1 MTANDNDHRGLLP
14 AGLADLLPPDAAR
27 EARAIDLAIERFAAF
42 GYERVKPPL
51 VEFEESLLGGP
62 GAALGPQTFRLMDP
76 VSQRMMGVRPDMTV
90 QVARIAVTRL
100 KHEPR
105 PLRLSYGGNV
115 IRVRGSALKPERQFA
130 QVGTELI
137 GVDSAEADAEAVLL
151 AVDALRAIGVADL
164 TVDLNLPTLVAAVAR
179 RAEAAG
185 RARCAACAAR
195 SIARTRPPSPRRS
208 ARATKATELFVG
220 LLRAAG
226 PAERGIAQL
235 AGLKLPA
242 AGAAEAARLAE
253 VVKLVRAA
261 DPDLPLTVDPVEYR
275 GLEYQTGVSFSVFA
289 LKGRQELARGGRYSA
304 GYPEDGVSEPATGF
318 TLYMDAVLAA
328 SEPRRSGRA
337 STCRWASPWREA
349 APWQARGY
357 AIVRAVVAARRAA
370 HRSQAA
376 ELQPRA
382 DRRRRRPS
390 LRPEA
395 PFLRIDSPRL
405 AWGEV
410 LSDVTPLRHRPR
422 GGVFVCEGTRQW
434 PTWQ

>member
-1 MTANDNDHRGLLP
+1 MSANDNDHRGLLP

-27 EARAIDLAIERFAAF
+27 EARAIDVAIERFAAF

-62 GAALGPQTFRLMDP
+62 GAALAPQTFRLMDP

-151 AVDALRAIGVADL
+151 AVDTLRAIGVAEL
-164 TVDLNLPTLVAAVAR
+164 TVDLNLPTLVAAVAAGLKQPADALRSLR
-179 RAEAAG
+179 RALDRKDERGIAKAATDKK
-185 RARCAACAAR
+185 AAD
-195 SIARTRPPSPRRS
+195 
-208 ARATKATELFVG
+208 LFAG

-226 PAERGIAQL
+226 PADRGL
-235 AGLKLPA
+235 ATLGKLKLPA
-242 AGAAEAARLAE
+242 PAAAEAARLTE
-253 VVKLVRAA
+253 VVKLVHAA
-261 DPDLPLTVDPVEYR
+261 EPDLPLTIDPVEYR

-289 LKGRQELARGGRYSA
+289 IRGREELARGGRYSA

-318 TLYMDAVLAA
+318 TVYMDAVLSA
-328 SEPRRSGRA
+328 S
-337 STCRWASPWREA
+337 EA
-349 APWQARGY
+349 APERPRLFVPLGSAWTEAAAWQAKGY
-357 AIVRAVVAARRAA
+357 AVVRAVVAAPD
-370 HRSQAA
+370 
-376 ELQPRA
+376 PRA
-382 DRRRRRPS
+382 EAKRLRCSHALIDRD
-390 LRPEA
+390 A
-395 PFLRIDSPRL
+395 
-405 AWGEV
+405 V
-410 LSDVTPLRHRPR
+410 PL
-422 GGVFVCEGTRQW
+422 
-434 PTWQ
+434 

>member
-1 MTANDNDHRGLLP
+1 MSSNDNDHRGLLP

-27 EARAIDLAIERFAAF
+27 EARAIDMAIERFAAF

-62 GAALGPQTFRLMDP
+62 GAALSSQTFRLMDP

-151 AVDALRAIGVADL
+151 AVETLRAIGVSDL
-164 TVDLNLPTLVAAVAR
+164 TVDLNLPTLVAAVANGLKQPDEALIRLR
-179 RAEAAG
+179 RALDRKDEGGIAKAATDKKV
-185 RARCAACAAR
+185 AD
-195 SIARTRPPSPRRS
+195 
-208 ARATKATELFVG
+208 LFAG

-226 PAERGIAQL
+226 PADKGIAQL
-235 AGLKLPA
+235 GKLKLPA
-242 AGAAEAARLAE
+242 AAEAEAARLAE
-253 VVKLVRAA
+253 VVKLVVAA
-261 DPDLPLTVDPVEYR
+261 EPDLPLTIDPVEYR

-289 LKGRQELARGGRYSA
+289 LKGREELARGGRYSA

-318 TLYMDAVLAA
+318 TVYMDAVLAA
-328 SEPRRSGRA
+328 SEAPPERPRLYVETG
-337 STCRWASPWREA
+337 TRWGDA
-349 APWQARGY
+349 AIWQAKGY
-357 AIVRAVVAARRAA
+357 AVVRAVVAAP
-370 HRSQAA
+370 
-376 ELQPRA
+376 EPRA
-382 DRRRRRPS
+382 EAKR
-390 LRPEA
+390 LRCSHALIDGEA
-395 PFLRIDSPRL
+395 
-405 AWGEV
+405 V
-410 LSDVTPLRHRPR
+410 PL
-422 GGVFVCEGTRQW
+422 
-434 PTWQ
+434 

>member
-1 MTANDNDHRGLLP
+1 MTTNDNDHRGLLP
-14 AGLADLLPPDAAR
+14 AGLGDLLPPDASR
-27 EARAIDLAIERFAAF
+27 EARAIDVAIERFAAF

-62 GAALGPQTFRLMDP
+62 GAALAPQTFRLMDP

-130 QVGTELI
+130 QVGSELI

-151 AVDALRAIGVADL
+151 TVDALRAIGVADL
-164 TVDLNLPTLVAAVAR
+164 TVDLNLPTLVAAVAAGLKQPDEVVARLR
-179 RAEAAG
+179 RALDRKDEGA
-185 RARCAACAAR
+185 
-195 SIARTRPPSPRRS
+195 IA
-208 ARATKATELFVG
+208 KAVADKDKADKKVAELFIG

-226 PAERGIAQL
+226 PADRGIAQL
-235 AGLKLPA
+235 QKLKLPP

-253 VVKLVRAA
+253 VVALIQKAE
-261 DPDLPLTVDPVEYR
+261 PELPLTIDPVEYR

-289 LKGRQELARGGRYSA
+289 LRGREELARGGRYSA

-328 SEPRRSGRA
+328 SEAPPERPRLYVEMG
-337 STCRWASPWREA
+337 TPWRDA

-357 AIVRAVVAARRAA
+357 AVVRAVVAASDLRAEA
-370 HRSQAA
+370 KR
-376 ELQPRA
+376 
-382 DRRRRRPS
+382 
-390 LRPEA
+390 LRCSHA
-395 PFLRIDSPRL
+395 LIDGD
-405 AWGEV
+405 AV
-410 LSDVTPLRHRPR
+410 PL
-422 GGVFVCEGTRQW
+422 
-434 PTWQ
+434 

>member
-1 MTANDNDHRGLLP
+1 MPSNDNDHRGLLP

-27 EARAIDLAIERFAAF
+27 EARAIDIAIERFAAF

-62 GAALGPQTFRLMDP
+62 GAALAPQTFRLMDP

-130 QVGTELI
+130 QVGSELI

-151 AVDALRAIGVADL
+151 TVDALRAIGVGEL
-164 TVDLNLPTLVAAVAR
+164 TVDLNLPTLVAAVAAGLKQPAEALRKLR
-179 RAEAAG
+179 RALDRKDEGALAKAATDKK
-185 RARCAACAAR
+185 AAEMF
-195 SIARTRPPSPRRS
+195 T
-208 ARATKATELFVG
+208 G

-226 PAERGIAQL
+226 PADRGIAQL
-235 AGLKLPA
+235 GQLKLPA
-242 AGAAEAARLAE
+242 AAAAEAARLAE
-253 VVKLVRAA
+253 VVTLIQAA
-261 DPDLPLTVDPVEYR
+261 EPDLPLTIDPVEYR

-289 LKGRQELARGGRYSA
+289 LKGREELARGGRYSA

-328 SEPRRSGRA
+328 SEPPLDRPRLYVEMG
-337 STCRWASPWREA
+337 TPWRDA
-349 APWQARGY
+349 APWQAKGY
-357 AIVRAVVAARRAA
+357 AVVRAVVAAP
-370 HRSQAA
+370 
-376 ELQPRA
+376 EPRA
-382 DRRRRRPS
+382 EAKR
-390 LRPEA
+390 LRCSHALIDGEA
-395 PFLRIDSPRL
+395 
-405 AWGEV
+405 V
-410 LSDVTPLRHRPR
+410 PL
-422 GGVFVCEGTRQW
+422 
-434 PTWQ
+434 

>member
-1 MTANDNDHRGLLP
+1 MNDNDHRGLLP

-27 EARAIDLAIERFAAF
+27 EARAIDVAIERFAAF

-62 GAALGPQTFRLMDP
+62 GAALAPQTFRLMDP

-115 IRVRGSALKPERQFA
+115 IRVRGGALKPERQFA

-151 AVDALRAIGVADL
+151 AVDALRAIGVAEL
-164 TVDLNLPTLVAAVAR
+164 SVDLNLPTLVTAVGAGLKLPAETLRRVR
-179 RAEAAG
+179 RALDRKDEGGIAKALGEA
-185 RARCAACAAR
+185 RK
-195 SIARTRPPSPRRS
+195 SVD
-208 ARATKATELFVG
+208 LFTG

-226 PAERGIAQL
+226 PAEKGIARL
-235 AGLKLPA
+235 TALKLPA
-242 AGAAEAARLAE
+242 AAAAEAARLGE

-261 DPDLPLTVDPVEYR
+261 DEDLPLTLDPVEYR

-289 LKGRQELARGGRYSA
+289 LKGRHELARGGRYSA

-318 TLYMDAVLAA
+318 TLYMDAVLQA
-328 SEPRRSGRA
+328 SEAPPVRPRLFLPPG
-337 STCRWASPWREA
+337 TPWSEA
-349 APWQARGY
+349 APWQAKGY
-357 AIVRAVVAARRAA
+357 AVVRGVTVAEDPRIEAKRLLCSHALIDKEAV
-370 HRSQAA
+370 
-376 ELQPRA
+376 
-382 DRRRRRPS
+382 
-390 LRPEA
+390 
-395 PFLRIDSPRL
+395 
-405 AWGEV
+405 
-410 LSDVTPLRHRPR
+410 PL
-422 GGVFVCEGTRQW
+422 
-434 PTWQ
+434 

>member
-27 EARAIDLAIERFAAF
+27 EADAIDVAIKCFAAF

-62 GAALGPQTFRLMDP
+62 GAALASQTFRLMDP

-115 IRVRGSALKPERQFA
+115 IRVRGNALKPERQFA
-130 QVGTELI
+130 QVGCELL
-137 GVDSAEADAEAVLL
+137 GVDTAAADAEAVLL
-151 AVDALRAIGVADL
+151 AVDALRAIGVARL
-164 TVDLNLPTLVAAVAR
+164 TVDLNLPTLVAAVAAGLKLEAEPVRRLR
-179 RAEAAG
+179 RALDRKDEAA
-185 RARCAACAAR
+185 
-195 SIARTRPPSPRRS
+195 IAKAMPENKKS
-208 ARATKATELFVG
+208 ADLFIG

-226 PAERGIAQL
+226 PADKAIAQL
-235 AGLKLPA
+235 KKLKLPA
-242 AGAAEAARLAE
+242 AAAAEAARLAE
-253 VVKLVRAA
+253 VVALVDKA
-261 DPDLPLTVDPVEYR
+261 DADLPLTLDAVDYR

-328 SEPRRSGRA
+328 SESAPVRPRLYLPA
-337 STCRWASPWREA
+337 SIAWREA
-349 APWQARGY
+349 APWQAKGY
-357 AIVRAVVAARRAA
+357 AVVRAVTSAAD
-370 HRSQAA
+370 
-376 ELQPRA
+376 PRA
-382 DRRRRRPS
+382 
-390 LRPEA
+390 EA
-395 PFLRIDSPRL
+395 KRLGCSHALID
-405 AWGEV
+405 GEAV
-410 LSDVTPLRHRPR
+410 PL
-422 GGVFVCEGTRQW
+422 
-434 PTWQ
+434 

>member
-1 MTANDNDHRGLLP
+1 MTSNDNDHRGLLP

-27 EARAIDLAIERFAAF
+27 EARAIDVAIERFAAF

-62 GAALGPQTFRLMDP
+62 GAALSPQTFRLMDP

-164 TVDLNLPTLVAAVAR
+164 TVDLNLPTLVAAVAAGLKLTAEPLRRLR
-179 RAEAAG
+179 RALDRKDEAAVV
-185 RARCAACAAR
+185 
-195 SIARTRPPSPRRS
+195 
-208 ARATKATELFVG
+208 KALGDRKGADLFVG

-235 AGLKLPA
+235 TTLKLPA

-253 VVKLVRAA
+253 VVKLVQAA

-304 GYPEDGVSEPATGF
+304 GYPEDGSSEPATGF
-318 TLYMDAVLAA
+318 TVYMDAVLAA
-328 SEPRRSGRA
+328 SDPAPHQPRLYVPLGIE
-337 STCRWASPWREA
+337 WREA
-349 APWQARGY
+349 ATWQAKGY
-357 AIVRAVVAARRAA
+357 AVVRAVVAAP
-370 HRSQAA
+370 
-376 ELQPRA
+376 EPRT
-382 DRRRRRPS
+382 
-390 LRPEA
+390 EA
-395 PFLRIDSPRL
+395 KRLNCSHALIDGD
-405 AWGEV
+405 AV
-410 LSDVTPLRHRPR
+410 PL
-422 GGVFVCEGTRQW
+422 
-434 PTWQ
+434 

>member
-1 MTANDNDHRGLLP
+1 MTFNDNDHRGLLP
-14 AGLADLLPPDAAR
+14 TGLADLLPPDAAR

-62 GAALGPQTFRLMDP
+62 GAALSPQTFRLMDP

-115 IRVRGSALKPERQFA
+115 IRVRGSSLKPERQFA

-151 AVDALRAIGVADL
+151 AVEALRAIGVAGL
-164 TVDLNLPTLVAAVAR
+164 TVDLNLPTLVAAVAAGLKLATDPLRRLR
-179 RAEAAG
+179 RALDRKDEAAV
-185 RARCAACAAR
+185 A
-195 SIARTRPPSPRRS
+195 
-208 ARATKATELFVG
+208 KALGDKSDKKGADLFVG

-226 PAERGIAQL
+226 PAQRGIAQL
-235 AGLKLPA
+235 AALKLPA

-253 VVKLVRAA
+253 VVKLVHAA

-289 LKGRQELARGGRYSA
+289 MKGRQELARGGRYSA

-318 TLYMDAVLAA
+318 TVYMDAVLSA
-328 SEPRRSGRA
+328 SDPAPLQPRLYVPLGIA
-337 STCRWASPWREA
+337 WRDA

-357 AIVRAVVAARRAA
+357 AVVRAVVAA
-370 HRSQAA
+370 A
-376 ELQPRA
+376 EPRT
-382 DRRRRRPS
+382 
-390 LRPEA
+390 EA
-395 PFLRIDSPRL
+395 KRLNCSHALIDGD
-405 AWGEV
+405 AV
-410 LSDVTPLRHRPR
+410 PL
-422 GGVFVCEGTRQW
+422 
-434 PTWQ
+434 

>member
-1 MTANDNDHRGLLP
+1 MTSNDNDHRGLLP

-27 EARAIDLAIERFAAF
+27 EARAIDVAIERFAAF

-62 GAALGPQTFRLMDP
+62 GAALASQTFRLMDP

-137 GVDSAEADAEAVLL
+137 GVDTAEADAEAVLL
-151 AVDALRAIGVADL
+151 AVDALRAIGVAEL
-164 TVDLNLPTLVAAVAR
+164 TVDLNLPTLVAAVAAGLKLP
-179 RAEAAG
+179 AEPAAPPAP
-185 RARCAACAAR
+185 RARPQGR
-195 SIARTRPPSPRRS
+195 RRRSPRRWATTRRPPTCSS
-208 ARATKATELFVG
+208 ACCAR
-220 LLRAAG
+220 
-226 PAERGIAQL
+226 PAPPNRGIAQL
-235 AGLKLPA
+235 KKLKLPA

-253 VVKLVRAA
+253 VVKLVPRPIA
-261 DPDLPLTVDPVEYR
+261 DLPLTLDAVDYR

-318 TLYMDAVLAA
+318 TALHGRRAGRLA
-328 SEPRRSGRA
+328 SPRPSGPA
-337 STCRWASPWREA
+337 STCRRHAVERRRALAGQGLRRGARRRRRRRP
-349 APWQARGY
+349 ARGG
-357 AIVRAVVAARRAA
+357 
-370 HRSQAA
+370 QAA
-376 ELQPRA
+376 GLQPRP
-382 DRRRRRPS
+382 DRRRRRAS
-390 LRPEA
+390 LA
-395 PFLRIDSPRL
+395 
-405 AWGEV
+405 
-410 LSDVTPLRHRPR
+410 RPR
-422 GGVFVCEGTRQW
+422 CSPGRS
-434 PTWQ
+434 